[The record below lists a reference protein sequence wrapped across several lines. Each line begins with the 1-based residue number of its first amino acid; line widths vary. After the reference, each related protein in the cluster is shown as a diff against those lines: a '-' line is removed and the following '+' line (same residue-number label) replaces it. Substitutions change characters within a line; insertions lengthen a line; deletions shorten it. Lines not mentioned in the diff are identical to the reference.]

1 MHFEGSEGSQDKEI
15 LFIYTR
21 RGRIQWISL
30 QSIAPPLTLRGM
42 IIRRANAVDIPR
54 ILKATWTKPGLYSL
68 VVLNSYQPYN
78 WFNFIVRRKER
89 NLPTE
94 RPSFVVSDEM
104 RPENSL
110 QECGGVS
117 SGGIDK
123 LIDNLFWECTTVI
136 IPCPLVITLR
146 GKLSSR

>member
-1 MHFEGSEGSQDKEI
+1 MDFSSINCTAVNAAWYDYQKGQCSRHSTHPEGNLNE
-15 LFIYTR
+15 
-21 RGRIQWISL
+21 
-30 QSIAPPLTLRGM
+30 
-42 IIRRANAVDIPR
+42 
-54 ILKATWTKPGLYSL
+54 TWSL